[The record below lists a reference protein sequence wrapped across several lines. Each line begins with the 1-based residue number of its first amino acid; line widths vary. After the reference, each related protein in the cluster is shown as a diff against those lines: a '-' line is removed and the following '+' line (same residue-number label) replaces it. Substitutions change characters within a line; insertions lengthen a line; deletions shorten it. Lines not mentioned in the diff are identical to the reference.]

1 MFDYEGS
8 RSEFLKLLAEFGEE
22 PAFIARA
29 KAPQLALEAL
39 LHDCNA
45 KREEM
50 LEWPH
55 RHLSN
60 LAQRIGGNWL
70 RIAPFLARPESVA
83 ELEALHAQM
92 VFNGSTQSSWT
103 ATDKGSLRQFLES
116 AERFNRGWR
125 AYLAGLD
132 YESVNKPRRE
142 YNQYYPLEKACAFG
156 NERIADE
163 FQPLGMIDVGFLECR
178 FPYLPIPQLA

>member
-29 KAPQLALEAL
+29 KAPQFAIESL
-39 LHDCNA
+39 LHSCNA

-50 LEWPH
+50 LEWPY

-60 LAQRIGGNWL
+60 LAQLIGGNWL
-70 RIAPFLARPESVA
+70 RIAPFLAGPECVA

-92 VFNGSTQSSWT
+92 SGNRSAQSDWL
-103 ATDKGSLRQFLES
+103 ATERSCLRQFLES

-125 AYLAGLD
+125 TFLVDVD
-132 YESVNKPRRE
+132 YESINKPRRD
-142 YNQYYPLEKACAFG
+142 YNQYYPLEKALAFG
-156 NERIADE
+156 NERVCDE
-163 FQPLGMIDVGFLECR
+163 FQPLVMIDVGFLECR
-178 FPYLPIPQLA
+178 FPYLRIPQLA